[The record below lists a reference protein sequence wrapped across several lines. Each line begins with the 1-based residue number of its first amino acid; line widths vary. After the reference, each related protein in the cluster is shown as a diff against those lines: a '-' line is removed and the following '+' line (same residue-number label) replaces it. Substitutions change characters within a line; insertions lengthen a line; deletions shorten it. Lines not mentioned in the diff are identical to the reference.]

1 MIQST
6 VNDLIMIHF
15 LRPRPTQ
22 TLLKDVM
29 FVAFNMES
37 VMITSNAI
45 AHRDGMEDYAQYQDV
60 QITVIKTA
68 SVF

>member
-1 MIQST
+1 
-6 VNDLIMIHF
+6 MIHF

-22 TLLKDVM
+22 TLASLNQQLTDVT

-45 AHRDGMEDYAQYQDV
+45 ARRGGMEDYAQYRDV
-60 QITVIKTA
+60 QIIVIKMV

>member
-1 MIQST
+1 
-6 VNDLIMIHF
+6 MIHF
-15 LRPRPTQ
+15 LRPCPTQ
-22 TLLKDVM
+22 TLASLNQQLKDVT

-45 AHRDGMEDYAQYQDV
+45 ARRDGTEDYVQYQDV
-60 QITVIKTA
+60 QIIAIKMA